1 MPAAGEHSASH
12 VYTPTGSYGRR
23 GSHVD
28 TRDQAAQRARSPT
41 GFHRFLVPLDG
52 SQVAEQ
58 VLPYLARLS
67 HANAEV
73 TLLRAV
79 ASASQLA
86 ASAGAAPLPGMMDLV
101 QISDDGR
108 REAQT
113 YLEGVAAQ
121 LRKQGLRSRLVVAL
135 GGAAEA
141 IARAAEETAVDVIA
155 MTTHGRG
162 GIERAV
168 FGSVADAVVRGSTR
182 PVFLVPIPKGRALIR
197 TVRRCV

>member
-1 MPAAGEHSASH
+1 M
-12 VYTPTGSYGRR
+12 
-23 GSHVD
+23 VD
-28 TRDQAAQRARSPT
+28 TRVQGAGSATSPT
-41 GFHRFLVPLDG
+41 GFQRVLVPLDG
-52 SQVAEQ
+52 SEVAEQ
-58 VLPYLARLS
+58 VLPCLTRLS
-67 HANAEV
+67 RPDTEV

-79 ASASQLA
+79 ASASQLV
-86 ASAGAAPLPGMMDLV
+86 ASAGPAPMPGMMDLV

-108 REAQT
+108 RAAQT
-113 YLEGVAAQ
+113 YLEGIAAQ

-182 PVFLVPIPKGRALIR
+182 PVFLVPIQKGRAPGSDD
-197 TVRRCV
+197 

>member
-1 MPAAGEHSASH
+1 M
-12 VYTPTGSYGRR
+12 
-23 GSHVD
+23 VD
-28 TRDQAAQRARSPT
+28 TRGQGARGARSPT
-41 GFHRFLVPLDG
+41 GFHGVLVPLDG
-52 SQVAEQ
+52 SEVAEQ
-58 VLPYLARLS
+58 VLPCVARLS
-67 HANAEV
+67 RPNAEV

-86 ASAGAAPLPGMMDLV
+86 ASAGAAPVPAMMDLV
-101 QISDDGR
+101 QIADDGR
-108 REAQT
+108 REAQA

-135 GGAAEA
+135 GGAADA

-168 FGSVADAVVRGSTR
+168 FGSVADAVVRSSTR
-182 PVFLVPIPKGRALIR
+182 PVFLVPIRKGRAPDSDS
-197 TVRRCV
+197 